1 MNRSE
6 TLVRLDSRQMMKFRM
21 LCHVNTASGLIGCNL
36 AGVRDLGSLSCCRI
50 FVEKTVRPCVERV
63 INVTGRAAVEMAI
76 FLYDGTGEQMVVVSA
91 AQEGLLRV
99 LEKVLELEGNGDD
112 EERVV
117 ECRLLVDSSHIR
129 ALMGETPG
137 QNVDAIKR
145 IHGATIKVLKH
156 LPACIGKTDELIIQI
171 IGRSL
176 CVKRA
181 LVLEVSRCLQDC
193 ATGRIQANMSSG
205 VMPINENRDRV
216 LSVDE
221 ENVQLKIAFRLL
233 CFNKSAGGVIGC
245 DGKVVHALEKE
256 TGAAISFYPAVHGSK
271 YRVAIIS
278 SLEKRDPV
286 RPSAQNAVIRVFEK
300 SMEVASDWGLISCLC
315 NERIVTAKLL
325 VARHELRCLIDDKG
339 QIGTDIR
346 IASGVKIKLSPT
358 DLPQNLDAENDEVIK
373 IVGEYDNVKVALFQV
388 TGKLREN
395 IFSRFVSEGV
405 VCEQYPNSS
414 VPKSSHN
421 EAAKRS

>member
-6 TLVRLDSRQMMKFRM
+6 TLLRLDSRQMMKFRM
-21 LCHVNTASGLIGCNL
+21 LCPSGLIGYKA
-36 AGVRDLGSLSCCRI
+36 AGVRDLGSQTGCRI
-50 FVEKTVRPCVERV
+50 FVENAVRPCLERV
-63 INVTGRAAVEMAI
+63 INVTGGAAVEMAI
-76 FLYDGTGEQMVVVSA
+76 FLNDGTGELEMVVVSA
-91 AQEGLLRV
+91 AQEGLFRV
-99 LEKVLELEGNGDD
+99 LETILELEGNGDD

-137 QNVDAIKR
+137 QNVDAIRR
-145 IHGATIKVLKH
+145 IHGATIKVLNKEH
-156 LPACIGKTDELIIQI
+156 LPACIGKAEELIIQI
-171 IGRSL
+171 MGRSL

-233 CFNKSAGGVIGC
+233 CSNKSAGGVIGC
-245 DGKVVHALEKE
+245 DGTVVHALEKE
-256 TGAAISFYPAVHGSK
+256 TGAAISFYPAVHGSN
-271 YRVAIIS
+271 YRVAFIS

-286 RPSAQNAVIRVFEK
+286 CPSAQNAVIRVFEK

-315 NERIVTAKLL
+315 NETIVTAKLL

-373 IVGEYDNVKVALFQV
+373 EIEGIGQTSSDTSATINELQNLNAFRFIFV
-388 TGKLREN
+388 TWMVIGSIRN
-395 IFSRFVSEGV
+395 
-405 VCEQYPNSS
+405 
-414 VPKSSHN
+414 
-421 EAAKRS
+421 